1 MSQKLESARFL
12 LYFLSQIKAA
22 SWRVFHHTSCP
33 ACTTLPSA
41 DPDEF
46 VTPRGHAL
54 RFQLLPIGLAAR
66 AHRRMAD
73 VNERAKV
80 SPPSKR
86 RRVNDDDDAKSS
98 PLVTPNG
105 TDAKPTN
112 GSTPV
117 KADDNLQ
124 PLKIK
129 EEHFSS
135 SARAKTEADV
145 MGKSAAEPP
154 NAEDKAAP
162 PADSDPLKSNDVN
175 QQEATPYNGAPVDAE
190 ARVPRHA
197 TVPAKDAYQ
206 PAPVPPPVPAPAP
219 IGEYTYVPPT
229 NTQPDVPRMPSGL
242 TPDVD
247 AVLER
252 IFLSGLFERKDIDG
266 RALDFLGSVAP
277 SLAMAALEDIQHRD
291 FSTVRNKPAFI
302 MSIFKR
308 VVASGGA
315 PMPPQQPPPGGY
327 PPTSV
332 PASALA
338 HLPPGVSDAL
348 QRVFASGVCHPSQFD
363 DRAMDI
369 LVDLHESDA
378 VRALSEFA
386 AMEPGRVRNPSAF
399 WMGLARKYKGQARR
413 DPSMPASYGGND
425 GYGTY
430 DRMSTGYGA
439 VDQRIQELISMGGLP
454 PNPFDDRALDALRR
468 LPEQDALSV
477 LGELPEPSR
486 VRNMSAYV
494 MGLCKKFASGEA
506 RSLVARAPYA
516 VSGAA
521 YGAGGG
527 GSGGGGAG
535 GGGYDYGGGYGS
547 AYGAYGGA
555 YAAPAVEAERSGG
568 EVRRAFDSMD
578 SSVRERFYRMVSQ
591 GLFVETAFDHRAIG
605 ALQTMH
611 RDEACAALDE
621 LAASDPGRIHN
632 ISAYFM
638 GLAKKFG
645 RSL

>member
-1 MSQKLESARFL
+1 
-12 LYFLSQIKAA
+12 
-22 SWRVFHHTSCP
+22 
-33 ACTTLPSA
+33 
-41 DPDEF
+41 
-46 VTPRGHAL
+46 
-54 RFQLLPIGLAAR
+54 
-66 AHRRMAD
+66 MAD
-73 VNERAKV
+73 VEERAQA

-86 RRVNDDDDAKSS
+86 RRVNDDDEDDIKPS
-98 PLVTPNG
+98 LVAEAPAPNG
-105 TDAKPTN
+105 SDAKPTN
-112 GSTPV
+112 GNSTPLRLKPENLV
-117 KADDNLQ
+117 VGAGADAYDNSK
-124 PLKIK
+124 PV
-129 EEHFSS
+129 
-135 SARAKTEADV
+135 SAKPESAPAPASDLDPSKTEGV
-145 MGKSAAEPP
+145 R
-154 NAEDKAAP
+154 AEDG
-162 PADSDPLKSNDVN
+162 
-175 QQEATPYNGAPVDAE
+175 TPYNGAPVDE
-190 ARVPRHA
+190 ETRVPRHA
-197 TVPAKDAYQ
+197 TLPAKDAYQ

-219 IGEYTYVPPT
+219 IGEYTYVPPVST
-229 NTQPDVPRMPSGL
+229 LSDVPRMPSGL

-277 SLAMAALEDIQHRD
+277 NLAMAALEDIQHRD

-338 HLPPGVSDAL
+338 HLPPAVSEAL

-369 LVDLHESDA
+369 LVDLHETDA

-413 DPSMPASYGGND
+413 DPSIGGSSYGGND

-430 DRMSTGYGA
+430 DRMSSTGYGA
-439 VDQRIQELISMGGLP
+439 VDQRIQELISVGALP

-477 LGELPEPSR
+477 LAELPEPSR

-494 MGLCKKFASGEA
+494 MGLCKKFATGEA

-516 VSGAA
+516 AAGGYGAA
-521 YGAGGG
+521 A
-527 GSGGGGAG
+527 A
-535 GGGYDYGGGYGS
+535 GYDSYGGGYG
-547 AYGAYGGA
+547 GAPPYGGA
-555 YAAPAVEAERSGG
+555 GAGGAAPPGYGSAPSYGAPVGGANPPVDGERASG

-578 SSVRERFYRMVSQ
+578 SSVRERFYRMVGQ
-591 GLFVETAFDHRAIG
+591 GMFAETAFDHRAIG
-605 ALQTMH
+605 ALQTML
-611 RDEACAALDE
+611 REDACAALDE

-645 RSL
+645 RGM